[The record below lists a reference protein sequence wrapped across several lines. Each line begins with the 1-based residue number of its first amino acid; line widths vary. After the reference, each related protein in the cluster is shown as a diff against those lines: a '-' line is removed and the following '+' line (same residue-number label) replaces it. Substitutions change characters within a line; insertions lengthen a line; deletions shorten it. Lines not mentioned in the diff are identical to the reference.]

1 MIYRTLGRT
10 GLRVSILGMGT
21 GGPNLLG
28 QSLGRDESEMKA
40 LLHRAFDLGINLF
53 DTAREYLDSEVI
65 LGRALEDLPRAD
77 VVVSTKFAAVLAV
90 DSGVVIKSAAEV
102 VETVE
107 ESLSRLRLSEIDVV
121 MVGGL
126 LTPDNAA
133 AVLEEQVPALER
145 LRRQGKVRHVGSTE
159 ASSSDGAHDWLR
171 HALPAD
177 VFDVVMVGHNMLN
190 QSASR
195 SVFPACVDRNVGVMN
210 IYTSRRVMSD
220 SGRLREVVAD
230 LAVRG
235 VVSDDVA
242 SDEEP
247 LGWLIESGEAES
259 LVEAAYR
266 YAAYTEGVS
275 TVMTGTID
283 PVHLEQ
289 NVESVLEGPLSAQAI
304 ARLRSEFGSV
314 TDPVGN

>member
-10 GLRVSILGMGT
+10 GLQVSVLGMGT
-21 GGPNLLG
+21 GGPNVLG
-28 QSLGRDESEMKA
+28 QNLGRTESEMKA
-40 LLHRAFDLGINLF
+40 LLRRAFDLGINLF
-53 DTAREYLDSEVI
+53 DTAREYLDSEIV
-65 LGRALEDLPRAD
+65 LGKALEDLPRAD
-77 VVVSTKFAAVLAV
+77 VVVSTKFGAVLAV
-90 DSGVVIKSAAEV
+90 DSGVRIKSAAEV

-126 LTPDNAA
+126 LAPENAA

-145 LRRQGKVRHVGSTE
+145 LRQQGKVRHVGSTE

-171 HALPAD
+171 QALPAD

-195 SVFPACVDRNVGVMN
+195 NVFPACVDRNVGVMN
-210 IYTSRRVMSD
+210 IYTSRRVFSD
-220 SGRLREVVAD
+220 CRRLREVLAD
-230 LAVRG
+230 LAARG

-242 SDEEP
+242 SAEEP
-247 LGWLIESGEAES
+247 LGWLIESGQAES

-275 TVMTGTID
+275 TAMTGTID

-289 NVESVLEGPLSAQAI
+289 NVESVLEGPLSAEAI
-304 ARLRSEFGSV
+304 DRLRAEFGSV
-314 TDPVGN
+314 TDPIGN

>member
-21 GGPNLLG
+21 GGPNVLG
-28 QSLGRDESEMKA
+28 QRLGRDESEMKA
-40 LLHRAFDLGINLF
+40 LLYRAFDLGINLF

-65 LGRALEDLPRAD
+65 LGRALEDIPRAD
-77 VVVSTKFAAVLAV
+77 VVVSTKFGAVLAV
-90 DSGVVIKSAAEV
+90 DSGVQIMSAAEV
-102 VETVE
+102 IDTVE
-107 ESLSRLRLSEIDVV
+107 ASLSRLRLSEIDVV

-126 LTPDNAA
+126 LTSGSVAV
-133 AVLEEQVPALER
+133 VLEEQVPALER
-145 LRRQGKVRHVGSTE
+145 LRRQGKVRHVGSSE

-171 HALPAD
+171 HVLPTD

-190 QSASR
+190 QSAR
-195 SVFPACVDRNVGVMN
+195 RNVFPACVDRNVGVMN

-220 SGRLREVVAD
+220 PRRLREVLAD

-242 SDEEP
+242 SAEEP
-247 LGWLIESGEAES
+247 LGWLIESGEVES

-283 PVHLEQ
+283 PGHLGQ
-289 NVESVLEGPLSAQAI
+289 NVESVLKGPLSAEAI
-304 ARLRSEFGSV
+304 ERLRTEFGSV
-314 TDPVGN
+314 TDPIGN

>member
-21 GGPNLLG
+21 GGPNVLG
-28 QSLGRDESEMKA
+28 QTLGRDESEMKA

-107 ESLSRLRLSEIDVV
+107 ESLSRLRLPEIDVV

-126 LTPDNAA
+126 LTPENAA

-195 SVFPACVDRNVGVMN
+195 NLFPACVDRNVGVMN

-242 SDEEP
+242 SAEEP

-289 NVESVLEGPLSAQAI
+289 NVESVLMGPLSAEAI
-304 ARLRSEFGSV
+304 ERLRREFGSV
-314 TDPVGN
+314 TDPIGN

>member
-21 GGPNLLG
+21 GGPNVLG
-28 QSLGRDESEMKA
+28 QRLGHTESEMKA

-53 DTAREYLDSEVI
+53 DTGREYLDSEII
-65 LGRALEDLPRAD
+65 LGMALEDLPRAE

-90 DSGVVIKSAAEV
+90 DSGVQVKRAAEV
-102 VETVE
+102 IETVE
-107 ESLSRLRLSEIDVV
+107 ESLSRLKLSEIDVV

-126 LTPDNAA
+126 LAPENAA

-145 LRRQGKVRHVGSTE
+145 LRQQGKVRHVGSSE
-159 ASSSDGAHDWLR
+159 ASSSDGAHEWLR

-190 QSASR
+190 QSAR
-195 SVFPACVDRNVGVMN
+195 RDLFPACVDRDVGVMN
-210 IYTSRRVMSD
+210 IYTSRSVFAD
-220 SGRLREVVAD
+220 PLRLREV
-230 LAVRG
+230 LAGLAARG
-235 VVSDDVA
+235 VISDDVA
-242 SDEEP
+242 FAEEP
-247 LGWLIESGEAES
+247 LGWLIESGEAGS

-275 TVMTGTID
+275 SVMTGTID
-283 PVHLEQ
+283 TGHLEQ
-289 NVESVLEGPLSAQAI
+289 NVESVLKGPLSPEAT
-304 ARLRSEFGSV
+304 ARLRSDFGAV
-314 TDPVGN
+314 TDPIGN

>member
-21 GGPNLLG
+21 GGPNVLG
-28 QSLGRDESEMKA
+28 QNLGRTESEMKA

-77 VVVSTKFAAVLAV
+77 MVVSTKFGAVLAT
-90 DSGVVIKSAAEV
+90 DSGVEVMGAAEV
-102 VETVE
+102 IETVE
-107 ESLSRLRLSEIDVV
+107 ASLSRLKLSEIDVV

-126 LTPDNAA
+126 LTPESAA
-133 AVLEEQVPALER
+133 VVLEEQVPALER
-145 LRRQGKVRHVGSTE
+145 LRRQGKVRHVGSSE

-171 HALPAD
+171 HVLPAD
-177 VFDVVMVGHNMLN
+177 VFDVAMVGHNMLN
-190 QSASR
+190 QSAR
-195 SVFPACVDRNVGVMN
+195 RNLFPACVDRNVGVMN

-220 SGRLREVVAD
+220 PRRLREVLTG
-230 LAVRG
+230 LAARG

-242 SDEEP
+242 SAEEP
-247 LGWLIESGEAES
+247 LGWLIESGEAGS

-283 PVHLEQ
+283 PGHLGQ
-289 NVESVLEGPLSAQAI
+289 NVESVLKGPLSAEAI
-304 ARLRSEFGSV
+304 ERLRTEFGSV
-314 TDPVGN
+314 TDPIGN

>member
-28 QSLGRDESEMKA
+28 QSLGRDESEMRA

-90 DSGVVIKSAAEV
+90 DSGVEIKSAAEV

-126 LTPDNAA
+126 LTPESAA

-145 LRRQGKVRHVGSTE
+145 LRREGKVRHVGSTE

-195 SVFPACVDRNVGVMN
+195 NVFPACVDRNVGVMN

-220 SGRLREVVAD
+220 PRRLREVLAD

-242 SDEEP
+242 SAEEP
-247 LGWLIESGEAES
+247 LGWLIESGEAGT

-266 YAAYTEGVS
+266 YATYTEGVS

-289 NVESVLEGPLSAQAI
+289 NVESVLMGPLSAEAI
-304 ARLRSEFGSV
+304 ERLRSEFGAV
-314 TDPVGN
+314 TDPIGN

>member
-90 DSGVVIKSAAEV
+90 DSGVEIKSAAEV

-210 IYTSRRVMSD
+210 IYTSRSVMSD
-220 SGRLREVVAD
+220 PGRLREVVAD
-230 LAVRG
+230 LANRG

-242 SDEEP
+242 SAEEP
-247 LGWLIESGEAES
+247 LGWLIESGEAGT

-283 PVHLEQ
+283 PAHLEQ
-289 NVESVLEGPLSAQAI
+289 NVESVLEGPLSAEATE
-304 ARLRSEFGSV
+304 RLRREFGSV
-314 TDPVGN
+314 TDPIGN

>member
-28 QSLGRDESEMKA
+28 QSLGRDESEMRA

-90 DSGVVIKSAAEV
+90 DSGVEIKSAAEV

-145 LRRQGKVRHVGSTE
+145 LRRQGKVRHVGSSE

-190 QSASR
+190 QSAGR

-210 IYTSRRVMSD
+210 IYTSRSVMSD
-220 SGRLREVVAD
+220 PGRLREVVAD
-230 LAVRG
+230 LANRG

-242 SDEEP
+242 SAEEP
-247 LGWLIESGEAES
+247 LGWLIESGEAGT

-289 NVESVLEGPLSAQAI
+289 NVESVLKGPLSADAI
-304 ARLRSEFGSV
+304 ERLRREFGSV
-314 TDPVGN
+314 TDPIGN

>member
-90 DSGVVIKSAAEV
+90 DSGVEIKSAAEV

-242 SDEEP
+242 SAEEP
-247 LGWLIESGEAES
+247 LGWLIETGEAET

-314 TDPVGN
+314 TDPIGN

>member
-10 GLRVSILGMGT
+10 GLRVSMLGMGT
-21 GGPNLLG
+21 GGPNVLG
-28 QSLGRDESEMKA
+28 QNLGRTESEMKA

-53 DTAREYLDSEVI
+53 DTAREYLDSEII
-65 LGRALEDLPRAD
+65 LGKALEDLPRAD

-126 LTPDNAA
+126 LTPENAA

-220 SGRLREVVAD
+220 SGRLLEVLAD

-242 SDEEP
+242 SAEEP
-247 LGWLIESGEAES
+247 LGWLIETGEAET

-289 NVESVLEGPLSAQAI
+289 NVESVLMGPLSAEAI
-304 ARLRSEFGSV
+304 ERLRREFGSV
-314 TDPVGN
+314 TDPIGN

>member
-90 DSGVVIKSAAEV
+90 DSGVEIKSAAEV

-126 LTPDNAA
+126 LTPENAA

-210 IYTSRRVMSD
+210 IYTSRSVMSD
-220 SGRLREVVAD
+220 PGRLREVVAD
-230 LAVRG
+230 LANRG

-242 SDEEP
+242 SAEEP
-247 LGWLIESGEAES
+247 LGWLIESGEAGT

-283 PVHLEQ
+283 PAHLEQ
-289 NVESVLEGPLSAQAI
+289 NVESVLEGPLSAEATE
-304 ARLRSEFGSV
+304 RLRREFGSV
-314 TDPVGN
+314 TDPIGN

>member
-126 LTPDNAA
+126 LTPENAA

-195 SVFPACVDRNVGVMN
+195 NVFPACVDRNVGVMN

-242 SDEEP
+242 SAEEP
-247 LGWLIESGEAES
+247 LGWLIETGEAET

>member
-1 MIYRTLGRT
+1 
-10 GLRVSILGMGT
+10 
-21 GGPNLLG
+21 
-28 QSLGRDESEMKA
+28 MKA

-90 DSGVVIKSAAEV
+90 DSGVEIKSAAEV

-195 SVFPACVDRNVGVMN
+195 NVFPACVDRDVGVMN
-210 IYTSRRVMSD
+210 IYTSRSVMSD
-220 SGRLREVVAD
+220 PGRLREVVAD
-230 LAVRG
+230 LANRG
-235 VVSDDVA
+235 IVSDDVA
-242 SDEEP
+242 SAEEP
-247 LGWLIESGEAES
+247 LGWLIESGEAGDAGGGRLPLRRLHRGGLHGHDGHHRPCPPGAERR
-259 LVEAAYR
+259 VRARGAVVGRGDRAA
-266 YAAYTEGVS
+266 APG
-275 TVMTGTID
+275 I
-283 PVHLEQ
+283 
-289 NVESVLEGPLSAQAI
+289 
-304 ARLRSEFGSV
+304 RLGHRPDRQLR
-314 TDPVGN
+314 TPRK

>member
-10 GLRVSILGMGT
+10 GLQVSLIGMGT

-28 QSLGRDESEMKA
+28 QTMGRPESEMKA

-90 DSGVVIKSAAEV
+90 DSGVEIKSAAEV

-177 VFDVVMVGHNMLN
+177 VFDMVMVGHNMLN
-190 QSASR
+190 QSAR
-195 SVFPACVDRNVGVMN
+195 RNVFPACVDRNVGVMN

-220 SGRLREVVAD
+220 PRRLREVVAD
-230 LAVRG
+230 LAARG

-247 LGWLIESGEAES
+247 LGWLIESGEAAS

-289 NVESVLEGPLSAQAI
+289 NVESVLRGPLSAEATE
-304 ARLRSEFGSV
+304 RLRREFGSV
-314 TDPVGN
+314 TDPIGN

>member
-10 GLRVSILGMGT
+10 GLSVSILGMGT
-21 GGPNLLG
+21 GGPSVLG
-28 QSLGRDESEMKA
+28 QATGRPESEMRA

-53 DTAREYLDSEVI
+53 DTAREYLDSEII
-65 LGRALEDLPRAD
+65 LGRVFEELPRD
-77 VVVSTKFAAVLAV
+77 EIVVSTKFAAVLAV
-90 DSGVVIKSAAEV
+90 DSGVQAKTAAEV
-102 VETVE
+102 VDTVE
-107 ESLSRLRLSEIDVV
+107 ESLGRLGLSEIDVV

-126 LTPDNAA
+126 LMPENAA
-133 AVLEEQVPALER
+133 VVLEEQVPALER

-159 ASSSDGAHDWLR
+159 ASSSDGGHEWLR

-195 SVFPACVDRNVGVMN
+195 DVFPACVKRDVGVMN

-220 SGRLREVVAD
+220 PGRLREVVAD
-230 LAVRG
+230 LAARG
-235 VVSDDVA
+235 VVSDHVA
-242 SDEEP
+242 SDQEP
-247 LGWLIESGEAES
+247 LGWLVESGEAAS

-289 NVESVLEGPLSAQAI
+289 NVESVLKGPLSDGAA
-304 ARLRSEFGSV
+304 ARLRSEFGAV
-314 TDPVGN
+314 TDPIGN

>member
-1 MIYRTLGRT
+1 MRA
-10 GLRVSILGMGT
+10 S
-21 GGPNLLG
+21 
-28 QSLGRDESEMKA
+28 SE
-40 LLHRAFDLGINLF
+40 L
-53 DTAREYLDSEVI
+53 
-65 LGRALEDLPRAD
+65 
-77 VVVSTKFAAVLAV
+77 
-90 DSGVVIKSAAEV
+90 
-102 VETVE
+102 
-107 ESLSRLRLSEIDVV
+107 
-121 MVGGL
+121 
-126 LTPDNAA
+126 
-133 AVLEEQVPALER
+133 
-145 LRRQGKVRHVGSTE
+145 RHVGSTD

-190 QSASR
+190 QSAGR
-195 SVFPACVDRNVGVMN
+195 NVFPACVDRNVGVMN
-210 IYTSRRVMSD
+210 IYTSRSVMSD

-235 VVSDDVA
+235 VVPDDVA
-242 SDEEP
+242 SAAEP
-247 LGWLIESGEAES
+247 LGWLIESGQAGT

-289 NVESVLEGPLSAQAI
+289 NVESVLKGPLSAEAT

-314 TDPVGN
+314 TDPIGN

>member
-10 GLRVSILGMGT
+10 GLRVSLLGMGT
-21 GGPNLLG
+21 GGPNVLG
-28 QSLGRDESEMKA
+28 QRLGRTESEMKA

-53 DTAREYLDSEVI
+53 DTAREYMDSEVI
-65 LGRALEDLPRAD
+65 LGKALRGLPRAD

-90 DSGVVIKSAAEV
+90 DSGVQVKTAAEV
-102 VETVE
+102 IDTVE
-107 ESLSRLRLSEIDVV
+107 SSLGRLGLSEIDVV

-126 LTPDNAA
+126 LMPESAS

-159 ASSSDGAHDWLR
+159 ASSSDGAHEWLQ
-171 HALPAD
+171 HALPKD

-190 QSASR
+190 QSAQR
-195 SVFPACVDRNVGVMN
+195 EVFPACVDREVGVMN
-210 IYTSRRVMSD
+210 IYTSRSVFSD
-220 SGRLREVVAD
+220 RRRLREVVAD
-230 LAVRG
+230 LAGRG
-235 VVSDDVA
+235 VVSDEVA
-242 SDEEP
+242 SGEP
-247 LGWLIESGEAES
+247 LGWLIESGQAGS

-289 NVESVLEGPLSAQAI
+289 NVESVLKGPLSAEAI
-304 ARLRSEFGSV
+304 SRLRSEFRSV
-314 TDPVGN
+314 TDPIGN

>member
-21 GGPNLLG
+21 GGPNVLG
-28 QSLGRDESEMKA
+28 QNLGHAESEMKA

-65 LGRALEDLPRAD
+65 LGKALEDLPRAD
-77 VVVSTKFAAVLAV
+77 VVVSTKFGAVLAV
-90 DSGVVIKSAAEV
+90 DSGVQVMSAAEV
-102 VETVE
+102 IDAVEA
-107 ESLSRLRLSEIDVV
+107 SLSRLRLSEIDVV

-126 LTPDNAA
+126 LTPESAA

-195 SVFPACVDRNVGVMN
+195 NVFPACVDRNVGVMN

-230 LAVRG
+230 LAGRG

-242 SDEEP
+242 SAEEP
-247 LGWLIESGEAES
+247 LGWLIESGEAET

-289 NVESVLEGPLSAQAI
+289 NVESVLEGPLSAEAI
-304 ARLRSEFGSV
+304 DRLRAEFGSV
-314 TDPVGN
+314 TDPIGN

>member
-90 DSGVVIKSAAEV
+90 DSGVEIKSAAEV

-126 LTPDNAA
+126 LTPENAA

-145 LRRQGKVRHVGSTE
+145 LRRQGKVRHVGSSE

-190 QSASR
+190 QSAGR
-195 SVFPACVDRNVGVMN
+195 NVFPACVDRNVGVMN
-210 IYTSRRVMSD
+210 IYTSRSVMSD
-220 SGRLREVVAD
+220 PRRLREVVAD
-230 LAVRG
+230 LAGRG

-242 SDEEP
+242 SAEEP
-247 LGWLIESGEAES
+247 LGWLIESGQAGT

-283 PVHLEQ
+283 PAHLEQ
-289 NVESVLEGPLSAQAI
+289 NVASVLRGPLSAEAI
-304 ARLRSEFGSV
+304 ERLRREFGSV
-314 TDPVGN
+314 TDPIGN

>member
-10 GLRVSILGMGT
+10 GLRVSLLGMGT
-21 GGPNLLG
+21 GGPNVLG
-28 QSLGRDESEMKA
+28 QRLGRTESEMKA
-40 LLHRAFDLGINLF
+40 LLHRAFDLGVNLF
-53 DTAREYLDSEVI
+53 DTAREYMDSEVI
-65 LGRALEDLPRAD
+65 LGKALRDLHRAD

-90 DSGVVIKSAAEV
+90 DSGVEVKTAAEV
-102 VETVE
+102 VATVE
-107 ESLSRLRLSEIDVV
+107 SSLSRLGLSEIDVV

-126 LTPDNAA
+126 LMPENAA
-133 AVLEEQVPALER
+133 PVLEEQVPALER
-145 LRRQGKVRHVGSTE
+145 LRRQGKVRHVGSSE
-159 ASSSDGAHDWLR
+159 ASSSDGAHEWLR

-195 SVFPACVDRNVGVMN
+195 NVFPACVDRDVGVMN
-210 IYTSRRVMSD
+210 IYTSRSVFSD
-220 SGRLREVVAD
+220 RRRLREVVAD
-230 LAVRG
+230 LAARG
-235 VVSDDVA
+235 VVSNEVA
-242 SDEEP
+242 SDCEP
-247 LGWLIESGEAES
+247 LGWLIESGEAGS

-289 NVESVLEGPLSAQAI
+289 NVESVLKGPLSAEAT

-314 TDPVGN
+314 TDPIGN

>member
-90 DSGVVIKSAAEV
+90 DSGVEIKSAAEV

-126 LTPDNAA
+126 LTPENAA

-145 LRRQGKVRHVGSTE
+145 LRRQGKVRHVGSSE

-171 HALPAD
+171 HALPTD

-190 QSASR
+190 QSAGR
-195 SVFPACVDRNVGVMN
+195 NVFPACVDRNVGVMN
-210 IYTSRRVMSD
+210 IYTSRSVMSD
-220 SGRLREVVAD
+220 PGRLREVVAD
-230 LAVRG
+230 LAGRG

-242 SDEEP
+242 SAEEP
-247 LGWLIESGEAES
+247 LGWLIESGEAGT

-283 PVHLEQ
+283 PAHLEQ
-289 NVESVLEGPLSAQAI
+289 NVESVLEGPLSAEATE
-304 ARLRSEFGSV
+304 RLRREFGSV
-314 TDPVGN
+314 TDPIGN